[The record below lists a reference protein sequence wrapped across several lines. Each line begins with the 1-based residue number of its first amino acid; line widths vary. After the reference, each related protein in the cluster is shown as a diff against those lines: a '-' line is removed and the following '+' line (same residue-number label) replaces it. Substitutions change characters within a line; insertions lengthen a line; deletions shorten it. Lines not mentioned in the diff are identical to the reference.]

1 MGKLN
6 FTLEWS
12 DPNDLDLFVTC
23 PCNIEVGRGNKTLC

>member
-12 DPNDLDLFVTC
+12 DPNDLDILVTC
-23 PCNIEVGRGNKTLC
+23 PCNIMVGRGNKTLC